1 MTEPPAAES
10 ESSSTA
16 AEESTPSVFATEL
29 GSQPPIGFWDPLGL
43 VADGDVEKFNRLRT
57 VELKHGRVSMLAV
70 VGHCVTTAGVRLP
83 GNIDLQGTSF
93 KSIGT
98 GLKHVTEVPALGLAQ
113 ILLLAGL
120 LELFVM
126 KEEVEGGVKGEFIG
140 DFRNGAIDYGWDDF
154 VSNLNKAPG
163 VARTR
168 TRLA

>member
-1 MTEPPAAES
+1 M
-10 ESSSTA
+10 
-16 AEESTPSVFATEL
+16 
-29 GSQPPIGFWDPLGL
+29 G
-43 VADGDVEKFNRLRT
+43 T

-140 DFRNGAIDYGWDDF
+140 TSGTERSTTAGMT
-154 VSNLNKAPG
+154 SP
-163 VARTR
+163 
-168 TRLA
+168 